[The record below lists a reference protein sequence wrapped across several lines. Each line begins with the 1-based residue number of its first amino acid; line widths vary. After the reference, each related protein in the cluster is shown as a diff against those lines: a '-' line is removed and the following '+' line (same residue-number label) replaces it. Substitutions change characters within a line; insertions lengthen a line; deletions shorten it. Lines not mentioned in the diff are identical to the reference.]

1 MARVRRYGYIVE
13 WFLSDH
19 NPRHIHVYDAKGRF
33 FGRLNIDRMLGLED
47 WTPDKKLVK
56 LVQELRREGRL

>member
-1 MARVRRYGYIVE
+1 MARVRRYGYILE
-13 WFLSDH
+13 WFAGDH
-19 NPRHIHVYDAKGRF
+19 NPRHVHVYDAKGRF
-33 FGRLNIDRMLGLED
+33 VGRLDIDRMLGLED